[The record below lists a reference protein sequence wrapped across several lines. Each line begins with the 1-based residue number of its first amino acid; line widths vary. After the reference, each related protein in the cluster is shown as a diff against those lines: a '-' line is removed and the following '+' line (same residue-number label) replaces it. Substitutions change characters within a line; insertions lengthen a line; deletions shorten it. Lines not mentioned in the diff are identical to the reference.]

1 MDPVTL
7 PMTNKALRVFGAPIL
22 ATVPHNEPM
31 RGVYLGDVS
40 DRYIY
45 FGHEDV
51 PGLVG
56 VFLAEWC
63 TLDLHHP
70 NGERIAR
77 AFHGRAPTTPIEDLA
92 YLRDG
97 VLATVAMVSE

>member
-63 TLDLHHP
+63 EMDLAHP
-70 NGERIAR
+70 NGERIADLVLR
-77 AFHGRAPTTPIEDLA
+77 PCPPTADRETLEAI
-92 YLRDG
+92 RDR
-97 VLATVAMVSE
+97 VLAAVSA